1 MNFDMAP
8 TASSSQG
15 LERELSLPEVPLIP
29 MLLEGGRQLE
39 NPSGS
44 LCSSWFGLWVG
55 VVFWF
60 FFALIVLETVS
71 SREGK
76 LVLPLGGLQQS
87 LFPFFPVVL
96 CALGW
101 CLWEQFWG
109 VLLWTRWQA
118 AGTAGGES
126 GCWG

>member
-1 MNFDMAP
+1 MVWA
-8 TASSSQG
+8 
-15 LERELSLPEVPLIP
+15 V
-29 MLLEGGRQLE
+29 GG
-39 NPSGS
+39 
-44 LCSSWFGLWVG
+44 CVG
-55 VVFWF
+55 FLGF

-76 LVLPLGGLQQS
+76 LVLPLRGLQQG